1 MTLDKLL
8 EHGKEAAEHLFEKQ
22 GNVLPMW
29 IAEDEAGTIA
39 PIIMP
44 LLEDKNKSATIIKQT
59 LQEIG
64 AVRYVSILEAW
75 IYEPRKDEVDE
86 RYLSG
91 EIPVREHPDRR
102 EVIMIVAED
111 KRESISGLFY
121 ILRPEHG
128 EAKLSPFKELGRD
141 TQSSGRFHGLLS

>member
-29 IAEDEAGTIA
+29 IAETESGSIA

-44 LLEDKNKSATIIKQT
+44 MLMDKDKSAELIKGA
-59 LQEIG
+59 LQEVG

-91 EIPVREHPDRR
+91 EIPVSASSDNRIPVR
-102 EVIMIVAED
+102 
-111 KRESISGLFY
+111 SILDAPSGASFFCFLT
-121 ILRPEHG
+121 PC
-128 EAKLSPFKELGRD
+128 
-141 TQSSGRFHGLLS
+141 RFSHHT